1 MWNSSFMYTT
11 LPHLKLVGDP
21 IGSISSWLKMAYSFS
36 KWWEITTD
44 PTLYWT
50 GFLAWL
56 KRCLYKKYRRKRQ
69 IWITLIYDLCFNSM
83 YFMND
88 FRVYERNAWGFAI
101 NKIPLMKT
109 GNNVQMSKYFKQ
121 MFNITQILFI
131 LFFQTKIIHER
142 RNTIGVRFSSIS

>member
-1 MWNSSFMYTT
+1 
-11 LPHLKLVGDP
+11 
-21 IGSISSWLKMAYSFS
+21 
-36 KWWEITTD
+36 
-44 PTLYWT
+44 
-50 GFLAWL
+50 
-56 KRCLYKKYRRKRQ
+56 
-69 IWITLIYDLCFNSM
+69 M

-121 MFNITQILFI
+121 LFNITQILFI